1 MTHRNALLVFVL
13 AALGLTG
20 CERGLEAPG
29 YTTRLIDS
37 TDPDQVLRAA
47 EVVLRREFGR
57 LTVDR
62 EQRRIESDPVEYTTA
77 RDSGTAR
84 DLVGARS
91 RMRQV
96 ARFVSVRRGRGT
108 LARLRIDLERQDTA
122 HRAGRPPDAYRLS
135 DSPAYTPIE
144 RDAATTQRQ
153 NTVWTKVRRDQ
164 RLERAL
170 LDELCE
176 LFTPAVS
183 AETAEQPA
191 TDQTTGRD

>member
-1 MTHRNALLVFVL
+1 MTRRIALPVFVVV
-13 AALGLTG
+13 ALGLTG
-20 CERGLEAPG
+20 CARGLEAPG

-37 TDPDQVLRAA
+37 ADPDRVLQAA

-62 EQRRIESDPVEYTTA
+62 EQRRIESDPVEYTTV

-91 RMRQV
+91 RMRRV
-96 ARFVSVRRGRGT
+96 ARFVAVRRARGS

-122 HRAGRPPDAYRLS
+122 QRAARPPDAYRLS

-144 RDAATTQRQ
+144 RDAATTRRQ

-170 LDELCE
+170 LDELRE
-176 LFTPAVS
+176 LFTPGVS
-183 AETAEQPA
+183 EETAEQPA

>member
-1 MTHRNALLVFVL
+1 MTRRIALPVFVL

-20 CERGLEAPG
+20 CARGLEAPA
-29 YTTRLIDS
+29 YATRLIDS
-37 TDPDQVLRAA
+37 PDPDRVLQAA

-57 LTVDR
+57 LTVNR
-62 EQRRIESDPVEYTTA
+62 EQRVIESDPVEYTTA

-91 RMRQV
+91 RMRRV
-96 ARFVSVRRGRGT
+96 ARFVAVRRGHNT
-108 LARLRIDLERQDTA
+108 HARLRIDLERQDTA
-122 HRAGRPPDAYRLS
+122 QRAASPPDAYRLS

-170 LDELCE
+170 LDELRE
-176 LFTPAVS
+176 LFAPAVS
-183 AETAEQPA
+183 EETTEQPA
-191 TDQTTGRD
+191 TDQTTGRE

>member
-1 MTHRNALLVFVL
+1 MTPRIALPVLVL

-20 CERGLEAPG
+20 CARGLEAPG
-29 YTTRLIDS
+29 YTTRLIE
-37 TDPDQVLRAA
+37 TADPDRVLQAA

-62 EQRRIESDPVEYTTA
+62 EQRRIESDPLEYTSA

-91 RMRQV
+91 RMRRV
-96 ARFVSVRRGRGT
+96 ARFVAARRGSGS

-122 HRAGRPPDAYRLS
+122 QRAASPPDAYRLS

-144 RDAATTQRQ
+144 RDAATTRRQ

-170 LDELCE
+170 LDELRE
-176 LFTPAVS
+176 LFAPGVS
-183 AETAEQPA
+183 EQPA
-191 TDQTTGRD
+191 TDQSTGRD

>member
-1 MTHRNALLVFVL
+1 MTRRIALPVFVL

-20 CERGLEAPG
+20 CARGLEAPG

-37 TDPDQVLRAA
+37 ADRDQVLQAA

-62 EQRRIESDPVEYTTA
+62 EQRRIESDPVEYTSV

-91 RMRQV
+91 RMRRI
-96 ARFVSVRRGRGT
+96 ARFVAVRRGKGS

-122 HRAGRPPDAYRLS
+122 QRAASPPDAYRLS

-144 RDAATTQRQ
+144 RDAATTRRQ

-170 LDELCE
+170 LDELRE
-176 LFTPAVS
+176 LFAPGVS
-183 AETAEQPA
+183 EQTAEQPA